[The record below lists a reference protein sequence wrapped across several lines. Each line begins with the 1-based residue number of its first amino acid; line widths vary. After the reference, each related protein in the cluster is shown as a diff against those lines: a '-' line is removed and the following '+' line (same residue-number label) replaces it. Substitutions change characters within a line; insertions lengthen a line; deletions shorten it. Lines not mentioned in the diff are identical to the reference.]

1 MQKSIDILRSQPVY
15 FLERRTSRR
24 NARLILRLVFIFV
37 FLVATSSIAFHYLM
51 EMEGK
56 KYSPFTGV
64 YWTFETMTT
73 LGLGDISFDSDLGK
87 LFTITVLLSGIFF
100 LLVVVPFTLYQ
111 LFQST
116 ARVPRELSNE
126 TRGHIILTHFGPVSE
141 ALIQKLMHLQ
151 FPYALAVSDLNVAAQ
166 HLDHGIRAVYGDL
179 HDPIT
184 YQKLRI
190 SHAALVAATAS
201 DASNT
206 MVLHTIRQIATDVPI
221 LCTSTR
227 DVSPDLLR
235 MAGATQVLQLDD
247 MMGQALAR
255 RTLGGD
261 ALAHPIGQFDNLTIA
276 EAMLAATPLIGRTL
290 AEAQIE
296 RLTGLH
302 PIGIWDRS
310 VFLTASPDVR
320 ITPHMVL
327 ILAGDEAGLAKYNEL
342 FCIYHVAH
350 APVLVIGAGNVGR
363 ATADGLSHREQDFR
377 VIEKLPERMVDHP
390 KYVYGDAADTKVLQ
404 QAGID
409 EAPAVVITSHDD
421 ESNVYLTTLLR
432 YLRPDIQILSRATY
446 EQTVHTLHQA
456 GCDVVLSYASLGAN
470 LILSSLKKA
479 DILMVAEG
487 VDVFKVRTPRHWTG
501 KPIRQT
507 TLLQELGCDVVGYS
521 SNGFS
526 TLLPPSGQLPRNSD
540 VILIGPVQAENAFLR
555 KYGKSLM

>member
-1 MQKSIDILRSQPVY
+1 MQKSIDLIRSQPVY

-37 FLVATSSIAFHYLM
+37 SMVAASSVAFHYLM
-51 EMEGK
+51 EREGK
-56 KYSPFTGV
+56 EYSAITGV

-73 LGLGDISFDSDLGK
+73 LGLGDIAFESDAGRI
-87 LFTITVLLSGIFF
+87 FTITVLLSGIFF

-116 ARVPRELSNE
+116 ARVPRELSDE
-126 TRGHIILTHFGPVSE
+126 TRGHMILTHFGPVSE
-141 ALIQKLMHLQ
+141 ALIQKLTHLQ
-151 FPYALAVSDLNVAAQ
+151 FPYALIVPDLTVAAQ
-166 HLDHGIRAVYGDL
+166 HLDHGIRVVYGDL
-179 HDPIT
+179 HDPAT
-184 YQKLRI
+184 YAKLRI
-190 SHAALVAATAS
+190 DHCALVAATAS

-206 MVLHTIRQIATDVPI
+206 MVLHTIRQVATEVPI

-227 DVSPDLLR
+227 DVSPELLR

-276 EAMLAATPLIGRTL
+276 EAMLAATPLVGRTL
-290 AEAQIE
+290 GEANIE
-296 RLTGLH
+296 KNTGLH

-310 VFLTASPDVR
+310 VFVPASHDIR
-320 ITPHMVL
+320 ITPSMVL
-327 ILAGDEAGLAKYNEL
+327 ILAGDESGIAKYNEL

-363 ATADGLSHREQDFR
+363 ATAEGLSQREQDFR
-377 VIEKLPERMVDHP
+377 VIEKLPERFLDHP
-390 KYVYGDAADTKVLQ
+390 KYLLGDATDTKVLK

-409 EAPAVVITSHDD
+409 DAPAVVITSHDD

-487 VDVFKVRTPRHWTG
+487 VDVFKVRTPRSWTG
-501 KPIRQT
+501 RSIRQT
-507 TLLQELGCDVVGYS
+507 SLLREIGCDVVGYS
-521 SNGFS
+521 TNGFS
-526 TLLPPSGQLPRNSD
+526 TLLPSSGQLPRNSE

-555 KYGKSLM
+555 KYRRNLV